1 MAKEKEFN
9 QILLYILIGFMILTG
24 SINTIAT
31 KVLTKLKGL
40 EKKFEQHQWF
50 ITYGMFIG
58 EMFSLIAYAIVLF
71 KKRAKKSELSVEDM
85 NDSLVADSQK
95 TKISSP
101 DEENKKEPKEEEKTE
116 KEPELPPANNF
127 IFAISAMCDLC
138 CSTIS
143 TFAITFLS
151 SSLYQLFRGV
161 ELFFIM
167 IFSRI
172 VLKNKIYRHHGI
184 GVGTVIAGLTLVGL
198 SAIIDTNEKSEEEEE
213 KDPKVGMCLLLVAQL
228 FSSSQYIVQENFV
241 KKYTINPFQL
251 VGFEGLWGTLVYTI
265 MLLVFQQVHCDSWTD
280 ILRKNICIQNEKN
293 EWRIEDTLYAFRQME
308 DNIAIWLVY
317 FLYIASIALY
327 NIVGINLTQLVS
339 STARAVVD
347 TVRTVF
353 VWAFFLIPWP
363 IRPEGSEESFHP
375 LQFAGFVLLIIG
387 TVVYNEIVE
396 IKFMNL
402 DYYTRSKISYRK
414 KNKLGSFAD
423 PLGEGEKINANI
435 DSTVP
440 IKEKPEEEDK
450 TEKE

>member
-1 MAKEKEFN
+1 MAEPKEFN
-9 QILLYILIGFMILTG
+9 QILLYLLIGFMILTG

-31 KVLTKLKGL
+31 KVLTRLKGL
-40 EKKFEQHQWF
+40 KKEFEQHQWF

-58 EMFSLIAYAIVLF
+58 EMFSLIAYAVVLY
-71 KKRAKKSELSVEDM
+71 KKRTKKSELTIEDVK
-85 NDSLVADSQK
+85 DSLVDDSQK
-95 TKISSP
+95 TKIT
-101 DEENKKEPKEEEKTE
+101 DEESKKEDPQIEEKD
-116 KEPELPPANNF
+116 PELPPANNF

-143 TFAITFLS
+143 TFAITYLS
-151 SSLYQLFRGV
+151 SSLYQMFRGV

-172 VLKNKIYRHHGI
+172 FLKNKIYRHHAV

-198 SAIIDTNEKSEEEEE
+198 SAILDTNKKQEEA
-213 KDPKVGMCLLLVAQL
+213 KDPRVGMVLLVVAQL
-228 FSSSQYIVQENFV
+228 FSSSQYVVQENFV
-241 KKYTINPFQL
+241 KKYTINSFQL
-251 VGFEGLWGTLVYTI
+251 VGFEGFWGTVVYTI
-265 MLLVFQQVHCDSWTD
+265 MLLVFQQVHCDSWTE
-280 ILRKNICIQNEKN
+280 ILQKNVCIQNENN
-293 EWRIEDTLYAFRQME
+293 EWRIEDTLYAFRQMN
-308 DNIAIWLVY
+308 DNFAIWLVY

-363 IRPEGSEESFHP
+363 IRPEGSEETFNP

-414 KNKLGSFAD
+414 KNKLGSFAE
-423 PLGEGEKINANI
+423 PIKSEEKIKTNI

-440 IKEKPEEEDK
+440 ISESPEEEEK
-450 TEKE
+450 NEKE